1 MKTFK
6 KLAQITRMGPK
17 DIFQQVNPRMVRDAY
32 EHGMSLSAWMERL
45 NPSDPNESDVRDAFG
60 RVMTEANI
68 FTRSIPSAGVY
79 ADIWDD
85 AFDETPERRVLGLE
99 WCRRQWLSVTNGG
112 AVSTRPASPGTRAV
126 QTSTEDVAGSAMRP
140 YVDSARAITDRF
152 VPEIPVSALVAITT
166 PIPGDTY
173 RVIYLQ
179 DVDPKQKRKVRVV
192 EATEIPRVT
201 LKASQHIVQL
211 YKYGRVIEASY
222 EVLRRE
228 RLDRIALQIALMA
241 IQAENDKVATI
252 IDVTVNGD
260 GNAGTAAVSYDLTD
274 LDPDTEPNV
283 TTLESWLSFRLNFK
297 SPYKMTALLA
307 RKKGIL
313 KAMLINTGT
322 ANVPLVLVQ
331 KFIGLGDFT
340 LMGGMMSSLGDGVAY
355 GNTDDAPVDTWVGV
369 DTRFAIE
376 RVTEIGSEIT
386 EVERFATR
394 QTQAIVMTETEGY
407 GKLDNN
413 ATKLANLAA

>member
-1 MKTFK
+1 MKTFR
-6 KLAQITRMGPK
+6 KLAQVTRMGPK
-17 DIFQQVNPRMVRDAY
+17 AILEQVNPRMVRDAY

-45 NPSDPNESDVRDAFG
+45 NPSDPNDGDVRDAFG

-68 FTRSIPSAGVY
+68 YTRSIPGAGVY
-79 ADIWDD
+79 ADIWED

-112 AVSTRPASPGTRAV
+112 AVNTRPGAGARAV

-140 YVDSARAITDRF
+140 YVDSARVVTDRF
-152 VPEIPVSALVAITT
+152 TPEIPVSALVAITT

-211 YKYGRVIEASY
+211 FKYGRIIEASY

-241 IQAENDKVATI
+241 IQAENDKVETI
-252 IDVTVNGD
+252 IDVIVNGD
-260 GNAGTAAVSYDLTD
+260 GNPNTAAVSYDLTD
-274 LDPDTEPNV
+274 LDPDTTPMN

-297 SPYKMTALLA
+297 SPYRMTALLA

-322 ANVPLVLVQ
+322 ANVPLVLIQ
-331 KFIGLGDFT
+331 KFIGLGDFM
-340 LMGGMMSSLGDGVAY
+340 LMGNMASSLGDGVAY
-355 GNTDDAPVDTWVGV
+355 GNTDGAPADTWVGV